1 VITVKLQG
9 GLGNQQ
15 FQFAMAFAQSRRLG
29 VPLKLDVSLLE
40 GDRRKYMLTEWSR
53 HSEWQ
58 IGQRQKPTVNE
69 AGMPFDQKLYDS
81 IQDGAVINGY
91 WQTEKY
97 FLSVADHIRSIFH
110 LPTDVHLIQNDWPN
124 TIQTEP
130 ESVFVHVRRGD
141 YMIEPHHSY
150 HGTLP
155 LSYYRNSMDFIRREV
170 NKPRFFLFSDD
181 PAWVL
186 ENFKD
191 PDVTVVDVPR
201 PGHAMY
207 LMSLCRHAIIAN
219 SSFSWWGAWLG
230 YGKKDGIHIAPR
242 QWFANSTEDTR
253 DIIPELWTSTDV
265 IQPQAAKPTPEP
277 GKRVLFAVNSWNEDA
292 KRGCHQAIRE
302 TWGKDVG
309 SADLRFFMPRLPNY
323 NRLDDEIPVDVSR
336 EYNDVSKEV
345 LAILKWSLDAGYDF
359 TFLVSNDTFVKPQVI
374 LKSDFDNYDF
384 CGFFHEQTPL
394 GEISQSEYEC
404 TFDTADGFGVKR
416 KLYNWADGGDGRMFS
431 RKAAQAVVDHPE
443 AAAYWFAADDICI
456 GQVLG
461 PLIATGDIQVWNI
474 DDHREPATIPGN
486 GLSWHYKNFPENK
499 DVRYNPRAGWM
510 HKMYEATR

>member
-1 VITVKLQG
+1 MFI
-9 GLGNQQ
+9 
-15 FQFAMAFAQSRRLG
+15 FSMAFAQSRRLG

-53 HSEWQ
+53 HGEWQ

-97 FLSVADHIRSIFH
+97 FLSVADQIRRIFH
-110 LPTDVHLIQNDWPN
+110 LPTDVHLIENNWVN
-124 TIQTEP
+124 RIQSEP
-130 ESVFVHVRRGD
+130 ESVFIHVRRGD
-141 YMIEPHHSY
+141 YMMEPHHSY

-155 LSYYRNSMDFIRREV
+155 LSYYRNSMDFIRREI

-191 PDVTVVDVPR
+191 PDVTIVDVPR

-207 LMSLCRHAIIAN
+207 LMSLCRHSIIAN

-253 DIIPELWTSTDV
+253 DIIPELWTPTDV
-265 IQPQAAKPTPEP
+265 IQPQATKPTPEP
-277 GKRVLFAVNSWNEDA
+277 GKRVLFAVNSWDEDA

-336 EYNDVSKEV
+336 DYDYVCREV
-345 LAILKWSLDAGYDF
+345 LEILRWSLNEGYDF
-359 TFLVSNDTFVKPQVI
+359 TFLISNDTFIKPENL
-374 LKSDFDNYDF
+374 LKSGFEKYDYA
-384 CGFFHEQTPL
+384 GFFHEQTPL
-394 GEISQSEYEC
+394 GEVSTSDYVC
-404 TFDTADGFGVKR
+404 TFDTEGGYGVAR
-416 KLYNWADGGDGRMFS
+416 KLYNWADGGDGRILS
-431 RKAAQAVVDHPE
+431 RKAMKAIIADLEGAVF
-443 AAAYWFAADDICI
+443 WKAADDIFI
-456 GQVLG
+456 AQTLG
-461 PLIATGDIQVWNI
+461 PLIGTGDIRAWNI
-474 DDHREPATIPGN
+474 DYHREPATIPGN
-486 GLSWHYKNFPENK
+486 TISWHYKNFEENK
-499 DVRYNPRAGWM
+499 TARYNPRSGWM
-510 HKMYEATR
+510 HVMHRKIKDASI